1 MIKKTL
7 TISFSPVLI
16 TCVKKFTVFTM
27 LRRLGLD
34 NSNNGSELLL
44 VIKPYTVAKAR
55 INITN
60 KKRRGGDLYYFKK
73 TFNIY

>member
-1 MIKKTL
+1 
-7 TISFSPVLI
+7 
-16 TCVKKFTVFTM
+16 M